1 MSATR
6 TPRRAAV
13 HQQGAFAGI
22 LEESGPA
29 AWHFIYDPNYTGLP
43 VSLNLPIRPEPYTF
57 DRFPPLFDGLL
68 PEGLQ
73 LEALLRSRKIDRSDA
88 FSQLLAVGA
97 DLVGSLTVEAMT
109 ADGKDEQTAS

>member
-6 TPRRAAV
+6 PPRRAAIY
-13 HQQGAFAGI
+13 QQGTFAGI
-22 LEESGPA
+22 LEESGSA
-29 AWHFIYDPNYTGLP
+29 AWHFTYDADYTGLP
-43 VSLNLPIRPEPYTF
+43 VSLNLPVRPEPYEF
-57 DRFPPLFDGLL
+57 DCFPSLFDGLL

-109 ADGKDEQTAS
+109 TDSKEEQTES